1 MKDAT
6 LALHYGYEKDAQKTM
21 QVPIYMTTAYEYEDT
36 DHAARLFNLEEEG
49 NIYTRI
55 GNPTTRV
62 FEKRISIL
70 ERGVDALATAS
81 GMAAIFYSIANL
93 VKSGDNIIIS
103 TKLYGGSITLSTQT
117 LKQFGITAKYF
128 DPQNPQTL
136 EKLIDK
142 NTKAVLFES
151 IANPAL
157 TVPDFEKIV
166 KIANEK
172 GVITICDNTLATPY
186 GVKPIE
192 LGVDITV
199 HSATKYIGGNGS
211 AVGGCIIESP
221 FVKKKLKTKRYE
233 HFNTPDESYHG
244 LIYTEK
250 FDNPFIARARLA
262 LLRDYGA
269 VISPFNSWLLINGLE
284 TLHLRIERHSNSA
297 LKVAEFLNKHPKV
310 KKVNYPFLENDEN
323 YDLARKYLRYAGGIL
338 SFELES
344 YEEAKRFIKNLTIFS
359 LVTNIADSK
368 SLATHPASTTHQQLS
383 KEELKAAGVPEGLIR
398 LSIGLEDVEDLIK
411 DLEEAFEK
419 IS

>member
-6 LALHYGYEKDAQKTM
+6 LALHYGYDKDSQKTM

-62 FEKRISIL
+62 FEKRVTAL

-93 VKSGDNIIIS
+93 VKSGDNIVIS

-128 DPQNPQTL
+128 DPQNPKML
-136 EKLIDK
+136 EELIDD

-157 TVPDFEKIV
+157 TVPDFDEIV
-166 KIANEK
+166 KIVNEK
-172 GVITICDNTLATPY
+172 GVVSICDNTLASPY

-192 LGVDITV
+192 LGVDVVV

-211 AVGGCIIESP
+211 AVGGIIVEAP
-221 FVKKKLKTKRYE
+221 FIKEKLKDQRYS

-269 VISPFNSWLLINGLE
+269 VISPFNSWLLLNGLE
-284 TLHLRIERHSNSA
+284 TLHLRIKRHSDSA
-297 LKVAEFLNKHPKV
+297 FEVAKFLNSHPKV

-323 YDLARKYLRYAGGIL
+323 YKMAKKYLKYAGGIL
-338 SFELES
+338 SFELGS
-344 YEEAKRFIKNLTIFS
+344 YEEAKKFIKNLKIFS

-398 LSIGLEDVEDLIK
+398 LSIGLEDVEDLID
-411 DLEEAFEK
+411 DLKGAFEK
-419 IS
+419 IN